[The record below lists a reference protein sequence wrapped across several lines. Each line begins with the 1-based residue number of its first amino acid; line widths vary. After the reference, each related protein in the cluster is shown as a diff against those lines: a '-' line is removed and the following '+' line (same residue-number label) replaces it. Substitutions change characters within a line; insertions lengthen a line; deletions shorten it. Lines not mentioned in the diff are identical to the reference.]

1 MTPTNTPAGK
11 EAKCALHAAMRA
23 PSGHPNVT
31 EWAEQQIQSAIDSAT
46 ANLRRELEELR
57 LCLELACD
65 EMEARDLA
73 TTEFRAALKQTEL
86 P

>member
-1 MTPTNTPAGK
+1 MNPTPSP
-11 EAKCALHAAMRA
+11 EAVEAAEKIIYLLGVGHVRDIDFTIDRA
-23 PSGHPNVT
+23 CRAYAARQN
-31 EWAEQQIQSAIDSAT
+31 AK
-46 ANLRRELEELR
+46 LR